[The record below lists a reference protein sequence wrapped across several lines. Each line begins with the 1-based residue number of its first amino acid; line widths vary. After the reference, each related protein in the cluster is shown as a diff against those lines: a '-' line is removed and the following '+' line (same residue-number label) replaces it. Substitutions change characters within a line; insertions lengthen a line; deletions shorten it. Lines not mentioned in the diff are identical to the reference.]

1 MPPTTAQVPSLP
13 CRAPRCCS
21 APLDTPG
28 DADPGHGCA
37 AKSPYPPAQDLVD
50 SRALLQGALS
60 DDFCP
65 HLFHIQHESVQ
76 GLLDSGLL
84 GFLLSLWFWLR
95 FPWQGHKRSS
105 QCQQSQPSQHPAAGR
120 AVPNPPGAKLCPG
133 TRSAQRPA
141 RCPLHRVQPRG
152 TPRCW
157 EPSDASN
164 LHVSVIVL
172 HLLLARVGHD
182 GGVWDAG
189 GVHAGAQHQRVS
201 EPAGETGEP

>member
-1 MPPTTAQVPSLP
+1 MGEPPPPRSLPLFLGVSALRMPPTMTQVPSLP

-21 APLDTPG
+21 APLDPPG

-50 SRALLQGALS
+50 SCALLQGALS
-60 DDFCP
+60 NDFCP

-105 QCQQSQPSQHPAAGR
+105 QCQQSEPPQHPDAR
-120 AVPNPPGAKLCPG
+120 CQTHPVPNSAPAHAVL
-133 TRSAQRPA
+133 SAQPCA
-141 RCPLHRVQPRG
+141 HITGDNQGGPRG
-152 TPRCW
+152 
-157 EPSDASN
+157 
-164 LHVSVIVL
+164 
-172 HLLLARVGHD
+172 VGSP
-182 GGVWDAG
+182 VTLPTYMF
-189 GVHAGAQHQRVS
+189 RS
-201 EPAGETGEP
+201 